1 MSHGLTRRELGKVAI
16 AGAALAGIG
25 GAGALAGCGSD
36 KAGSHGRRE
45 NVIGQLPELGVPKPV
60 DYIRTRWAQD
70 PLALCSY
77 SYLAPT
83 RFGSEIRS
91 MLAEPVGRIAF
102 AGEATARIPATVH
115 GAVQAGQSAARL
127 TIGQLSKGARVAV
140 VGAGAAGLSCAGELK
155 RLGFEPVLLEASDR
169 VGGRVRSG
177 DLDGTPVE
185 LGASWIHGTRGNP
198 LTSLAREAGVGLHP
212 YDYDLAFPVP
222 GQAALGRAGE
232 RRYWRSI
239 NSFEPKAPGARL
251 RTIDWLL
258 PWRWG
263 PGLDWAVEVET
274 AQEYGADPDQL
285 AALAT
290 WEGDW
295 FGGGDALLDAPY
307 VKVIEGLSRDAETL
321 FGFDVERISRNSKGV
336 EISAGTGEEISAE
349 AAVITVPIGVLK
361 AGRIAFDPPL
371 PARTRTA
378 IEGLGAGLLDKLWL
392 AFDEA
397 FWDEETEG
405 FQWINPRRPGRW
417 GFWVN
422 ALPETG
428 KPMLMTLAGGSDAHL
443 LEGQSDL
450 EVVSGAMKALE
461 AMFGRAI

>member
-1 MSHGLTRRELGKVAI
+1 VGDGLSRRELGKAAI
-16 AGAALAGIG
+16 AGVALAGLGGIG
-25 GAGALAGCGSD
+25 GALAGCGSD
-36 KAGSHGRRE
+36 PGPEGRQS
-45 NVIGQLPELGVPKPV
+45 VIDRLPGLGIPRPV
-60 DYIRTRWAQD
+60 DFIRTSWARD

-83 RFGSEIRS
+83 RFGSGIRS

-115 GAVQAGQSAARL
+115 GAIQAGQTAARL
-127 TIGQLSKGARVAV
+127 SIGELDPGARVAV

-155 RLGFEPVLLEASDR
+155 KLGFEPVLLEASDR

-185 LGASWIHGTRGNP
+185 LGASWIHGVKGNP
-198 LTSLAREAGVGLHP
+198 LTGLARESGVGLHP
-212 YDYDLAFPVP
+212 YDYDLAFPVA
-222 GQAALGRAGE
+222 GQAELGQTGE
-232 RRYWRSI
+232 RRYWRAI
-239 NSFEPKAPGARL
+239 NSFEPGAPGADRQ
-251 RTIDWLL
+251 TVDWLL

-263 PGLDWAVEVET
+263 PGLEWAVEVET

-295 FGGGDALLDAPY
+295 LGGGDALLDAPY
-307 VKVIEGLSRDAETL
+307 VKVIEKLSGEAETI
-321 FGFDVERISRNSKGV
+321 FGFEVRRVTQDSNGV
-336 EISAGTGEEISAE
+336 VIRAGSGEEVSAE

-361 AGRIAFDPPL
+361 SGRIDFQPSL
-371 PARTRTA
+371 PAHTRTA
-378 IEGLGAGLLDKLWL
+378 IDGLGAGLLDKLWL
-392 AFDEA
+392 AFDEP
-397 FWDEETEG
+397 FWDEDSEG
-405 FQWINPRRPGRW
+405 FQWIDPRRPGRW

-428 KPMLMTLAGGSDAHL
+428 KPMLMTLSGGSDAHR
-443 LEGQSDL
+443 LEGKTDL
-450 EVVSGAMKALE
+450 EVVSGALRALD
-461 AMFGRAI
+461 AMFGSAT